1 MNEKIETLG
10 RRYEPADSEFHIE
23 QMESD
28 EDLQNTEKKLE
39 KEENKK
45 LYVS

>member
-23 QMESD
+23 QIESD
-28 EDLQNTEKKLE
+28 EHLQNTEKCWRKRRIR
-39 KEENKK
+39 
-45 LYVS
+45 SFI